1 MIYYINIVCDS
12 LISLL
17 LFSKPTAFPLYHSHM
32 SDPGLSFNIF
42 IEIRNIENVSPKPD
56 IFYPNIKLL
65 FAPLVNHIS
74 ILIHFNFL
82 WRNFLTFVSISYMLH
97 FPLYTF
103 FKLLNIS
110 LYPQYSLPHFLPL
123 CLFPTNTSPLSVQ
136 FLILLRKG
144 HASHGHKPAMAYH
157 VSVRLHTSSPI
168 KSGWGNWVGDKG
180 PKSKRQGQRQ
190 LILPYWGFLRK
201 DNPNVY
207 AEDVGQS

>member
-1 MIYYINIVCDS
+1 MPLWLTIFQYWFI
-12 LISLL
+12 LISSEGI
-17 LFSKPTAFPLYHSHM
+17 FWHSFLYHTCYTS
-32 SDPGLSFNIF
+32 
-42 IEIRNIENVSPKPD
+42 
-56 IFYPNIKLL
+56 
-65 FAPLVNHIS
+65 
-74 ILIHFNFL
+74 
-82 WRNFLTFVSISYMLH
+82 
-97 FPLYTF
+97 LYTHF